1 MDELDKKI
9 ISVINSN
16 ICEPNGYQATIKQ
29 ALYIK
34 KKNANFYKVAIII
47 ICCSI
52 FISSVAYASYYIK
65 NMFNN
70 REGVETA
77 INNNYIINGSGE
89 YQTSNN
95 ISIKA
100 NNILMDDY
108 NLDINFDVKCE
119 EELDIHNIEF
129 QSILITD
136 EENRIIYAKGSKI
149 LTEFI
154 EKNKLNIEEGNFN
167 EKYINSGASS
177 KVHNTQKGKVQ
188 LIYNLTTDTMK
199 YPKSKKI
206 FCRLENIVIDN
217 QLYKG
222 IWCIEENMPD
232 SFQNRQT
239 YTYQIVDNTY
249 EEIKE
254 IKMETYITGTNI
266 SIILEK
272 NNDNNEEILRILK
285 ELEKEN
291 SSNEVAKTEEY
302 EGHLVSK
309 AYKEYMML
317 INPINNVYIEN
328 SNKERFY
335 ITKNTSANGELLG
348 EEKDGI
354 LKYTDTLDLT
364 IYDSTDTLTLH
375 FEYNKKQYDIRLIR
389 NQ

>member
-177 KVHNTQKGKVQ
+177 
-188 LIYNLTTDTMK
+188 
-199 YPKSKKI
+199 
-206 FCRLENIVIDN
+206 
-217 QLYKG
+217 
-222 IWCIEENMPD
+222 
-232 SFQNRQT
+232 
-239 YTYQIVDNTY
+239 
-249 EEIKE
+249 
-254 IKMETYITGTNI
+254 
-266 SIILEK
+266 
-272 NNDNNEEILRILK
+272 
-285 ELEKEN
+285 
-291 SSNEVAKTEEY
+291 
-302 EGHLVSK
+302 
-309 AYKEYMML
+309 
-317 INPINNVYIEN
+317 
-328 SNKERFY
+328 
-335 ITKNTSANGELLG
+335 
-348 EEKDGI
+348 
-354 LKYTDTLDLT
+354 
-364 IYDSTDTLTLH
+364 
-375 FEYNKKQYDIRLIR
+375 
-389 NQ
+389 